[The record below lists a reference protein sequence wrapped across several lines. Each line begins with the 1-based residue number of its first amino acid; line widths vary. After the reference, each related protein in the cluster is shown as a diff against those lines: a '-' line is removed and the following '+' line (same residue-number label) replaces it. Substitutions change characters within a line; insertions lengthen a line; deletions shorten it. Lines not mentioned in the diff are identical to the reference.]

1 MLDKFG
7 IKMGK
12 STHTKKCV
20 FERKFSMFSIL
31 DTNLW
36 HQGHVS
42 RVRALDC
49 QSDKVLSGSDDRS
62 VKLWSIETGNKNQ
75 GQKKIQLLLL
85 FLCIFVGNPNKIWI
99 YDWAFEL
106 GRLNISFS
114 LIIAE
119 LTKVGHNYRK

>member
-1 MLDKFG
+1 MYFFGVKMDKS
-7 IKMGK
+7 KQ
-12 STHTKKCV
+12 KKNV
-20 FERKFSMFSIL
+20 FEKKNSMFPVL

-75 GQKKIQLLLL
+75 GQKTSSY
-85 FLCIFVGNPNKIWI
+85 FYYLCA
-99 YDWAFEL
+99 YL
-106 GRLNISFS
+106 
-114 LIIAE
+114 
-119 LTKVGHNYRK
+119 

>member
-1 MLDKFG
+1 MLTY
-7 IKMGK
+7 IKVRKRPILALKCTFSGSK
-12 STHTKKCV
+12 WTKANKKRMCL
-20 FERKFSMFSIL
+20 RKKKSMFPVL

-75 GQKKIQLLLL
+75 GQKT
-85 FLCIFVGNPNKIWI
+85 
-99 YDWAFEL
+99 
-106 GRLNISFS
+106 SS
-114 LIIAE
+114 
-119 LTKVGHNYRK
+119 